1 MLSPL
6 IRLAARNQRVF
17 RILCRL
23 TVNRSH
29 LTGIIMIY
37 QFFIDR
43 AGVVYFH
50 LRTIQYATRLQK
62 DGDPC

>member
-6 IRLAARNQRVF
+6 IRLAASSQRVF
-17 RILCRL
+17 RVLCL
-23 TVNRSH
+23 LAVNRSH
-29 LTGIIMIY
+29 LTGIITIY

-43 AGVVYFH
+43 EGAVYFH
-50 LRTIQYATRLQK
+50 LRTIQYATRLQE

>member
-6 IRLAARNQRVF
+6 KSLAASFQRVF
-17 RILCRL
+17 RVLCLL

-29 LTGIIMIY
+29 LTGIITIY

-43 AGVVYFH
+43 EGVVYFH
-50 LRTIQYATRLQK
+50 LRTIRYATRLQK